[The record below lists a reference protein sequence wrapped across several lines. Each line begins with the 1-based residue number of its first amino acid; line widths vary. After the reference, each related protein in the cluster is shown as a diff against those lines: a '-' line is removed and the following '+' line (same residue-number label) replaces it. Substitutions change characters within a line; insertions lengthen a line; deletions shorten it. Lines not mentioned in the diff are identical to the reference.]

1 MNGKQ
6 PIAWG
11 SLTRRNLLSAA
22 PLALVAAS
30 GLRPVSARAQTVASA
45 TTDAFLDS
53 VGVCGH
59 FTRPNGIYTEQFD
72 RIMPEFEAL
81 GVQHLRDDGLI
92 TPKDSRDSPVF
103 QRLRRIV
110 ASDIRLTII
119 CYDNLNPYVLTP
131 LDRLADFYAWCD
143 GGVDIFEGSNEPNL
157 TKDPQNAPRISA
169 EHQAALYNA
178 IRSNPQLSAVPVA
191 APSYVLTHR
200 ALALDLK
207 DACDYGNIHPYAG
220 MEHPETTGPGAL
232 SKSVAAS
239 AHIAAGKPVLATEM
253 GYHTSLQT
261 KTFHFPVT
269 EGIKARYMPR
279 MLLWS
284 FISGIRRS
292 YIYELVSS
300 FAADATNPESS
311 FGLLRHDLSRT
322 PAYEAVRGLLSLCKA
337 NRQTTSVERQVA
349 FLDADAQRLSMPLT
363 RQDGALLVPVWLA
376 ISGWQWPARIENP
389 PAERVAAF
397 SVAGQ
402 HSRVV
407 AHRFRDDG
415 SVSQQTIAPEGG
427 QYRLSVSDQLTVLE
441 VF

>member
-6 PIAWG
+6 PIVMG
-11 SLTRRNLLSAA
+11 GLTRRNLLSAA

-30 GLRPVSARAQTVASA
+30 GLQAIPARAQPAASA
-45 TTDAFLDS
+45 NTEAFLDS
-53 VGVCGH
+53 IGVCGH
-59 FTRPNGIYTEQFD
+59 FTRTTGVYPEQFD
-72 RIMPEFEAL
+72 RIMPEIEAL
-81 GVQHLRDDGLI
+81 GVRHLRDDGLI
-92 TPKDSRDSPVF
+92 AARNSPVF

-110 ASDIRLTII
+110 AAGLRLTII
-119 CYDNLNPYVLTP
+119 CYDNLNPYVSTP
-131 LDRLADFYAWCD
+131 LDRLADFYDWSDA
-143 GGVDIFEGSNEPNL
+143 GIDIFEGSNEPNL

-169 EHQAALYNA
+169 EHQAALHA
-178 IRSNPQLSAVPVA
+178 AVRSIPRLSAVRVA
-191 APSYVLTHR
+191 APSYVLENR

-207 DACDYGNIHPYAG
+207 DVCDYGNIHPYAG

-239 AHIAAGKPVLATEM
+239 AHIAAGRPVLATEM

-261 KTFHFPVT
+261 ETFHFPVT

-279 MLLWS
+279 MLLWC

-292 YIYELVSS
+292 YIYEMVSS
-300 FAADATNPESS
+300 FAADETNPESS

-322 PAYEAVRGLLSLCKA
+322 PAYEAVRALLSLCKA
-337 NRQTTSVERQVA
+337 ERQTGQEERQID
-349 FLDADAQRLSMPLT
+349 FLTADPQRLSLHLARP
-363 RQDGALLVPVWLA
+363 DGALLVPVWLG

-389 PAERVAAF
+389 PAERVATF

-402 HSRVV
+402 HSHVV

-415 SVSQQTIAPEGG
+415 SVSQQTITQESG

>member
-6 PIAWG
+6 PIAMG
-11 SLTRRNLLSAA
+11 GLTRRNLLSAA

-30 GLRPVSARAQTVASA
+30 GLQAIPARAQPAASA
-45 TTDAFLDS
+45 NTEAILDS
-53 VGVCGH
+53 IGVCGH
-59 FTRPNGIYTEQFD
+59 FTRTTGVYPEQFN
-72 RIMPEFEAL
+72 RIMPEIEAL
-81 GVQHLRDDGLI
+81 GVRHLRDDGLI
-92 TPKDSRDSPVF
+92 AARNSPVF

-110 ASDIRLTII
+110 AAGLRLTII
-119 CYDNLNPYVLTP
+119 CYDNLNPYVSTP
-131 LDRLADFYAWCD
+131 LDRLADFYDWSDA
-143 GGVDIFEGSNEPNL
+143 GIDIFEGSNEPNL

-169 EHQAALYNA
+169 EHQAALHA
-178 IRSNPQLSAVPVA
+178 AVRSIPRLSAVRVA
-191 APSYVLTHR
+191 APSYVLENR

-207 DACDYGNIHPYAG
+207 DVCDYGNIHPYAG

-239 AHIAAGKPVLATEM
+239 AHIAAGRPVLATEM

-261 KTFHFPVT
+261 ETFHFPVT

-279 MLLWS
+279 MLLWC

-292 YIYELVSS
+292 YIYEMVSS
-300 FAADATNPESS
+300 FAADETNPESS

-322 PAYEAVRGLLSLCKA
+322 PAYEAVRALLSLCKA
-337 NRQTTSVERQVA
+337 ERQTGQEERQID
-349 FLDADAQRLSMPLT
+349 FLTADPQRLSLHLARP
-363 RQDGALLVPVWLA
+363 DGALLVPVWLG

-389 PAERVAAF
+389 PAERVATF

-402 HSRVV
+402 HSHVV

-415 SVSQQTIAPEGG
+415 SVSQQTITQESG

>member
-6 PIAWG
+6 PIAMG
-11 SLTRRNLLSAA
+11 GLTRRNLLSAA

-30 GLRPVSARAQTVASA
+30 GLQAIPARAQPAASA
-45 TTDAFLDS
+45 NTEAFLDS
-53 VGVCGH
+53 IGVCGH
-59 FTRPNGIYTEQFD
+59 FTRTTGVYPEQFD
-72 RIMPEFEAL
+72 RIMPEIEAL
-81 GVQHLRDDGLI
+81 GVRHLRDDGLI
-92 TPKDSRDSPVF
+92 AARNSPVF

-110 ASDIRLTII
+110 AAGLRLTII
-119 CYDNLNPYVLTP
+119 CYDNLNPYVSTP
-131 LDRLADFYAWCD
+131 LDRLADFYDWSDA
-143 GGVDIFEGSNEPNL
+143 GIDIFEGSNEPNL

-169 EHQAALYNA
+169 EHQAALHA
-178 IRSNPQLSAVPVA
+178 AVRSIPRLSAVRVA
-191 APSYVLTHR
+191 APSYVLENR

-207 DACDYGNIHPYAG
+207 DVCDYGNIHPYAG
-220 MEHPETTGPGAL
+220 MEHPETIGPGAL

-239 AHIAAGKPVLATEM
+239 AHIAAGRPVLATEM

-261 KTFHFPVT
+261 ETFHFPVT

-279 MLLWS
+279 MLLWC

-292 YIYELVSS
+292 YIYEMVSS
-300 FAADATNPESS
+300 FAADETNPESS

-322 PAYEAVRGLLSLCKA
+322 PAYEAVRALLSLCKA
-337 NRQTTSVERQVA
+337 ERQTGQEERQID
-349 FLDADAQRLSMPLT
+349 FLTADPQRLSLHLARP
-363 RQDGALLVPVWLA
+363 DGALLVPVWLG

-389 PAERVAAF
+389 PAERVATF

-402 HSRVV
+402 HSHVV

-415 SVSQQTIAPEGG
+415 SVSQQTITQESG

>member
-6 PIAWG
+6 PIAMG
-11 SLTRRNLLSAA
+11 GLTRRNLLSAA

-30 GLRPVSARAQTVASA
+30 GLQAIPARAQPAASA
-45 TTDAFLDS
+45 NTEAFLDS
-53 VGVCGH
+53 IGVCGH
-59 FTRPNGIYTEQFD
+59 FTRTTGVYPEQFD
-72 RIMPEFEAL
+72 RIMPEIEAL
-81 GVQHLRDDGLI
+81 GVRHLRDDGLI
-92 TPKDSRDSPVF
+92 AARNSPVF

-110 ASDIRLTII
+110 AAGLRLTII
-119 CYDNLNPYVLTP
+119 CYDNLNPYVSTP
-131 LDRLADFYAWCD
+131 LDRLADFYDWSDA
-143 GGVDIFEGSNEPNL
+143 GIDIFEGSNEPNL

-169 EHQAALYNA
+169 EHQAALHA
-178 IRSNPQLSAVPVA
+178 AVRSIPRLSAVRVA
-191 APSYVLTHR
+191 APSYVLENR

-207 DACDYGNIHPYAG
+207 DVCDYGNIHPYAG

-239 AHIAAGKPVLATEM
+239 AHIAAGRPVLATEM
-253 GYHTSLQT
+253 GYHTSPQT
-261 KTFHFPVT
+261 ETFHFPVT

-279 MLLWS
+279 MLLWC

-292 YIYELVSS
+292 YIYEMVSS
-300 FAADATNPESS
+300 FAADETNPESS

-322 PAYEAVRGLLSLCKA
+322 PAYEAVRALLSLCKA
-337 NRQTTSVERQVA
+337 ERQTGQEERQID
-349 FLDADAQRLSMPLT
+349 FLTADPQRLSLHLARP
-363 RQDGALLVPVWLA
+363 DGALLVPVWLG

-389 PAERVAAF
+389 PAERVATF

-402 HSRVV
+402 HSHVV

-415 SVSQQTIAPEGG
+415 SVSQQTITQESG

>member
-6 PIAWG
+6 PIAMG
-11 SLTRRNLLSAA
+11 GLTRRNLLSAA

-30 GLRPVSARAQTVASA
+30 GLQAIPARAQPAASA
-45 TTDAFLDS
+45 NTEAFLDS
-53 VGVCGH
+53 IGVCGH
-59 FTRPNGIYTEQFD
+59 FTRTTGVYPEQFN
-72 RIMPEFEAL
+72 RIMPEIEAL
-81 GVQHLRDDGLI
+81 GVRHLRDDGLI
-92 TPKDSRDSPVF
+92 AARNSPVF

-110 ASDIRLTII
+110 AAGLRLTII
-119 CYDNLNPYVLTP
+119 CYDNLNPYVSTP
-131 LDRLADFYAWCD
+131 LDRLADFYDWSDA
-143 GGVDIFEGSNEPNL
+143 GIDIFEGSNEPNL

-169 EHQAALYNA
+169 EHQAALHA
-178 IRSNPQLSAVPVA
+178 AVRSIPRLSAVRVA
-191 APSYVLTHR
+191 APSYVLENR

-207 DACDYGNIHPYAG
+207 DVCDYGNIHPYAG

-239 AHIAAGKPVLATEM
+239 AHIAAGRPVLATEM

-261 KTFHFPVT
+261 ETFHFPVT

-279 MLLWS
+279 MLLWC

-292 YIYELVSS
+292 YIYEMVSS
-300 FAADATNPESS
+300 FAADETNPESS

-322 PAYEAVRGLLSLCKA
+322 PAYEAVRALLSLCKA
-337 NRQTTSVERQVA
+337 ERQTGQEERQID
-349 FLDADAQRLSMPLT
+349 FLTADPQRLSLHLARP
-363 RQDGALLVPVWLA
+363 DGALLVPVWLG

-389 PAERVAAF
+389 PAERVATF

-402 HSRVV
+402 HSHVV

-415 SVSQQTIAPEGG
+415 SVSQQTITQESG

>member
-6 PIAWG
+6 PIAMG
-11 SLTRRNLLSAA
+11 GLTRRNLLSAA

-30 GLRPVSARAQTVASA
+30 GLQAIPARAQPAASA
-45 TTDAFLDS
+45 NTEAFLDS
-53 VGVCGH
+53 IGVCGH
-59 FTRPNGIYTEQFD
+59 FTRTTGVYPEQFD
-72 RIMPEFEAL
+72 RIMPEIEAL
-81 GVQHLRDDGLI
+81 GVRHLRDDGLI
-92 TPKDSRDSPVF
+92 AARNSPVF

-110 ASDIRLTII
+110 AAGLRLTII
-119 CYDNLNPYVLTP
+119 CYDNLNPYVSTP
-131 LDRLADFYAWCD
+131 LDRLADFYDWSDA
-143 GGVDIFEGSNEPNL
+143 GIDIFEGSNEPNL

-169 EHQAALYNA
+169 EHQAALHA
-178 IRSNPQLSAVPVA
+178 AVRSIPRLSAVRVA
-191 APSYVLTHR
+191 APSYVLENR

-207 DACDYGNIHPYAG
+207 DVCDYGNIHPYAG

-239 AHIAAGKPVLATEM
+239 AHIAAGRPVLATEM

-261 KTFHFPVT
+261 ETFHFPVT

-279 MLLWS
+279 MLLWC

-292 YIYELVSS
+292 YIYEMVSS
-300 FAADATNPESS
+300 FAADETNPESS

-322 PAYEAVRGLLSLCKA
+322 PAYEAVRALLSLCKA
-337 NRQTTSVERQVA
+337 ERQTGQEERQID
-349 FLDADAQRLSMPLT
+349 FLTADPQRLSLHLARP
-363 RQDGALLVPVWLA
+363 DGALLVPVWLG
-376 ISGWQWPARIENP
+376 ISGWQWPAQIENP
-389 PAERVAAF
+389 PAERVATF

-402 HSRVV
+402 HSHVV

-415 SVSQQTIAPEGG
+415 SVSQQTITQESG

>member
-6 PIAWG
+6 PIAMG
-11 SLTRRNLLSAA
+11 GLTRRNLLSAA

-30 GLRPVSARAQTVASA
+30 GLQAIPARAQPAASA
-45 TTDAFLDS
+45 NTEAFLDS
-53 VGVCGH
+53 IGVCGH
-59 FTRPNGIYTEQFD
+59 FTRTTGVYPEQFD
-72 RIMPEFEAL
+72 RIMPEIEAL
-81 GVQHLRDDGLI
+81 GVRHLRDDGLI
-92 TPKDSRDSPVF
+92 AARNSPVF
-103 QRLRRIV
+103 PRLRRIV
-110 ASDIRLTII
+110 AAGLRLTII
-119 CYDNLNPYVLTP
+119 CYDNLNPYVSTP
-131 LDRLADFYAWCD
+131 LDRLADFYDWSDA
-143 GGVDIFEGSNEPNL
+143 GIDIFEGSNEPNL

-169 EHQAALYNA
+169 EHQAALHA
-178 IRSNPQLSAVPVA
+178 AVRSIPRLSAVRVA
-191 APSYVLTHR
+191 APSYVLENR

-207 DACDYGNIHPYAG
+207 DVCDYGNIHPYAG

-239 AHIAAGKPVLATEM
+239 AHIAAGRPVLATEM

-261 KTFHFPVT
+261 ETFHFPVT

-279 MLLWS
+279 MLLWC

-292 YIYELVSS
+292 YIYEMVSS
-300 FAADATNPESS
+300 FAADETNPESS

-322 PAYEAVRGLLSLCKA
+322 PAYEAVRALLSLCKA
-337 NRQTTSVERQVA
+337 ERQTGQEERQID
-349 FLDADAQRLSMPLT
+349 FLTADPQRLSLHLARP
-363 RQDGALLVPVWLA
+363 DGALLVPVWLG

-389 PAERVAAF
+389 PAERVATF

-402 HSRVV
+402 HSHVV

-415 SVSQQTIAPEGG
+415 SVSQQTITQESG

>member
-6 PIAWG
+6 PIAMG
-11 SLTRRNLLSAA
+11 GLTRRNLLSAA

-30 GLRPVSARAQTVASA
+30 GLQAIPARAQPAASA
-45 TTDAFLDS
+45 NTEAFLDS
-53 VGVCGH
+53 IGMCGH
-59 FTRPNGIYTEQFD
+59 FTRTTGVYPEQFD
-72 RIMPEFEAL
+72 RIMPEIEAL
-81 GVQHLRDDGLI
+81 GVRHLRDDGLI
-92 TPKDSRDSPVF
+92 AARNSPVF

-110 ASDIRLTII
+110 AAGLRLTII
-119 CYDNLNPYVLTP
+119 CYDNLNPYVSTP
-131 LDRLADFYAWCD
+131 LDRLADFYDWSDA
-143 GGVDIFEGSNEPNL
+143 GIDIFEGSNEPNL

-169 EHQAALYNA
+169 EHQAALHA
-178 IRSNPQLSAVPVA
+178 AVRSIPRLSAVRVA
-191 APSYVLTHR
+191 APSYVLENR

-207 DACDYGNIHPYAG
+207 DVCDYGNIHPYAG

-239 AHIAAGKPVLATEM
+239 AHIAAGRPVLATEM

-279 MLLWS
+279 MLLWC

-292 YIYELVSS
+292 YIYEMVSS
-300 FAADATNPESS
+300 FAADETNPESS

-322 PAYEAVRGLLSLCKA
+322 PAYEAVRALLSLCKA
-337 NRQTTSVERQVA
+337 ERQTGQEERQID
-349 FLDADAQRLSMPLT
+349 FLTADPQRLSLHIARP
-363 RQDGALLVPVWLA
+363 DGALLVPVWLG

-389 PAERVAAF
+389 PAERVATF

-402 HSRVV
+402 HSHVV

-415 SVSQQTIAPEGG
+415 SVSQQTITQESG

>member
-6 PIAWG
+6 PIAMG
-11 SLTRRNLLSAA
+11 GLTRRNLLSAA

-30 GLRPVSARAQTVASA
+30 GLQAIPARAQPAAFANTE
-45 TTDAFLDS
+45 AFLDS
-53 VGVCGH
+53 IGVCGH
-59 FTRPNGIYTEQFD
+59 FTRTTGVYPEQFD
-72 RIMPEFEAL
+72 RIMPEIEAL
-81 GVQHLRDDGLI
+81 GVRHLRDDGLI
-92 TPKDSRDSPVF
+92 AARNSPVF

-110 ASDIRLTII
+110 AAGLRLTII
-119 CYDNLNPYVLTP
+119 CYDNLNPYVSTP
-131 LDRLADFYAWCD
+131 LDRLADFYDWSDA
-143 GGVDIFEGSNEPNL
+143 GIDIFEGSNEPNL

-169 EHQAALYNA
+169 EHQAALHA
-178 IRSNPQLSAVPVA
+178 AVRSIPRLSAVRVA
-191 APSYVLTHR
+191 APSYVLENR

-207 DACDYGNIHPYAG
+207 DVCDYGNIHPYAG

-239 AHIAAGKPVLATEM
+239 AHIAAGRPVLATEM

-261 KTFHFPVT
+261 ETFHFPVT

-279 MLLWS
+279 MLLWC

-292 YIYELVSS
+292 YIYEMVSS
-300 FAADATNPESS
+300 FAADETNPESS

-322 PAYEAVRGLLSLCKA
+322 PAYEAVRALLSLCKA
-337 NRQTTSVERQVA
+337 ERQTGQEERQID
-349 FLDADAQRLSMPLT
+349 FLTADPQRLSLHLARP
-363 RQDGALLVPVWLA
+363 DGALLVPVWLG

-389 PAERVAAF
+389 PAERVATF

-402 HSRVV
+402 HSHVV

-415 SVSQQTIAPEGG
+415 SVSQQTITQESG

>member
-6 PIAWG
+6 PIAMG
-11 SLTRRNLLSAA
+11 GLTRRNLLSAA

-30 GLRPVSARAQTVASA
+30 GLQAIPARAQPAASA
-45 TTDAFLDS
+45 NTEAFLDS
-53 VGVCGH
+53 IGVCGH
-59 FTRPNGIYTEQFD
+59 FTRTTGVYPEQFD
-72 RIMPEFEAL
+72 RIMPEIEAL
-81 GVQHLRDDGLI
+81 GVRHLRDDGLI
-92 TPKDSRDSPVF
+92 AARNSPVF

-110 ASDIRLTII
+110 AAGLRLTII
-119 CYDNLNPYVLTP
+119 CYDNLNPYVSTP
-131 LDRLADFYAWCD
+131 LDRLADFYDWSDA
-143 GGVDIFEGSNEPNL
+143 GIDIFEGSNEPNL

-169 EHQAALYNA
+169 EHQAALHA
-178 IRSNPQLSAVPVA
+178 AVRSIPRLSAVRVA
-191 APSYVLTHR
+191 APSYVLENR

-207 DACDYGNIHPYAG
+207 DVCDYGNIHPYAG

-239 AHIAAGKPVLATEM
+239 AHIAAGRPVLATEM

-261 KTFHFPVT
+261 ETFHFPVT

-279 MLLWS
+279 MLLWC

-292 YIYELVSS
+292 YIYEMVSS
-300 FAADATNPESS
+300 FAADETNPESS

-322 PAYEAVRGLLSLCKA
+322 PAYEAVRALLSLCKA
-337 NRQTTSVERQVA
+337 ERQTGQEERQID
-349 FLDADAQRLSMPLT
+349 FLTADPQRLSLHLARP
-363 RQDGALLVPVWLA
+363 DGALLVPVWLG

-389 PAERVAAF
+389 PAERVATF

-402 HSRVV
+402 HSHVV

-415 SVSQQTIAPEGG
+415 SVSQQTITQESG

>member
-6 PIAWG
+6 PIAMG
-11 SLTRRNLLSAA
+11 GLTRRNLLSAA

-30 GLRPVSARAQTVASA
+30 GLQAIPARAQPAASA
-45 TTDAFLDS
+45 NTEAFLDS
-53 VGVCGH
+53 IGVCGH
-59 FTRPNGIYTEQFD
+59 FTRTTGVYPEQFD
-72 RIMPEFEAL
+72 RIMPEIEAL
-81 GVQHLRDDGLI
+81 GVRHLRDDGLI
-92 TPKDSRDSPVF
+92 AARNSPVF

-110 ASDIRLTII
+110 AAGLRLTII
-119 CYDNLNPYVLTP
+119 CYDNLNPYVSTP
-131 LDRLADFYAWCD
+131 LDRLADFYDWSDA
-143 GGVDIFEGSNEPNL
+143 GIDIFEGSNEPNL
-157 TKDPQNAPRISA
+157 TKDLQNAPRISA
-169 EHQAALYNA
+169 EHQAALHA
-178 IRSNPQLSAVPVA
+178 AVRSIPRLSAVRVA
-191 APSYVLTHR
+191 APSYVLENR

-207 DACDYGNIHPYAG
+207 DVCDYGNIHPYAG

-239 AHIAAGKPVLATEM
+239 AHIAAGRPVLATEM

-261 KTFHFPVT
+261 ETFHFPVT

-279 MLLWS
+279 MLLWC

-292 YIYELVSS
+292 YIYEMVSS
-300 FAADATNPESS
+300 FAADETNPESS

-322 PAYEAVRGLLSLCKA
+322 PAYEAVRALLSLCKA
-337 NRQTTSVERQVA
+337 ERQTGQEERQID
-349 FLDADAQRLSMPLT
+349 FLTADPQRLSLHLARP
-363 RQDGALLVPVWLA
+363 DGALLVPVWLG

-389 PAERVAAF
+389 PAERVATF

-402 HSRVV
+402 HSHVV

-415 SVSQQTIAPEGG
+415 SVSQQTITQESG

>member
-6 PIAWG
+6 PIAMG
-11 SLTRRNLLSAA
+11 GLTRRNLLSAA

-30 GLRPVSARAQTVASA
+30 GLQAIPARAQPAASA
-45 TTDAFLDS
+45 NTEAFLDS
-53 VGVCGH
+53 IGVCGH
-59 FTRPNGIYTEQFD
+59 FTRTTGVYPEQFD
-72 RIMPEFEAL
+72 RIMPEIEAL
-81 GVQHLRDDGLI
+81 GVRHLRDDGLI
-92 TPKDSRDSPVF
+92 AARNSPVF

-110 ASDIRLTII
+110 AAGLRLTII
-119 CYDNLNPYVLTP
+119 CYDNLNPYVSTP
-131 LDRLADFYAWCD
+131 LDRLADFYDWSDA
-143 GGVDIFEGSNEPNL
+143 GIDIFEGSNEPNL

-169 EHQAALYNA
+169 EHQAALHA
-178 IRSNPQLSAVPVA
+178 AVRSIPRLSAVRVA
-191 APSYVLTHR
+191 APSYVLENR

-207 DACDYGNIHPYAG
+207 DVCDYGNIHPYAG

-239 AHIAAGKPVLATEM
+239 AHIAAGRPVLATEM

-261 KTFHFPVT
+261 ETFHFPVT

-279 MLLWS
+279 MLLWC

-292 YIYELVSS
+292 YIYEMVSS
-300 FAADATNPESS
+300 FAADETNPESS

-322 PAYEAVRGLLSLCKA
+322 PAYEAVRALLSLCKA
-337 NRQTTSVERQVA
+337 ERQTGQEERQID
-349 FLDADAQRLSMPLT
+349 FLTANPQRLSLHLARP
-363 RQDGALLVPVWLA
+363 DGALLVPVWLG

-389 PAERVAAF
+389 PAERVATF

-402 HSRVV
+402 HSHVV

-415 SVSQQTIAPEGG
+415 SVSQQTITQESG

>member
-6 PIAWG
+6 PIAMA

-30 GLRPVSARAQTVASA
+30 GLRAAPARAQAVASA
-45 TTDAFLDS
+45 GTEAFLDS

-59 FTRPNGIYTEQFD
+59 FTRPTGVYPEQFD
-72 RIMPEFEAL
+72 RIMPELEAL
-81 GVQHLRDDGLI
+81 GIRHLRDDGLI
-92 TPKDSRDSPVF
+92 TARDTRDSPVF
-103 QRLRRIV
+103 QRLRRLV
-110 ASDIRLTII
+110 AAGLRLTII
-119 CYDNLNPYVLTP
+119 CYDNLNPYVSTP
-131 LDRLADFYAWCD
+131 LDRLADFYDWCD
-143 GGVDIFEGSNEPNL
+143 GGIDVFEGSNEPNL

-169 EHQAALYNA
+169 EHQAALHDA
-178 IRSNPQLSAVPVA
+178 VSSIARLSAVPVA
-191 APSYVLTHR
+191 APSYVLTNR
-200 ALALDLK
+200 PLALDLTNV
-207 DACDYGNIHPYAG
+207 CDFGNIHPYAG

-239 AHIAAGKPVLATEM
+239 AHIAAGRPVLATEM

-279 MLLWS
+279 MLLWC
-284 FISGIRRS
+284 FISGVRRS

-300 FAADATNPESS
+300 FAADETNPESS

-322 PAYEAVRGLLSLCKA
+322 PAYGAVRALLSLCKA
-337 NRQTTSVERQVA
+337 ERQTGPEERRID
-349 FLDADAQRLSMPLT
+349 FLTADSERLSLHLVRP
-363 RQDGALLVPVWLA
+363 DGALLVPVWLG

-389 PAERVAAF
+389 PAERPVAF
-397 SVAGQ
+397 YVTGP
-402 HSRVV
+402 HSQVV
-407 AHRFRDDG
+407 AHRLRDDG
-415 SVSQQTIAPEGG
+415 SVSQQTIAQEGG